1 MDEKPD
7 QSDNLKVYIRA
18 LKQILENGK
27 SLTLPEYK
35 QLMEQY
41 QLSEAEI
48 DRLEEL
54 AQIQLNDAETHY
66 ESGNWDICLKTIEEA
81 SVKSPFNK
89 KILHLH
95 IQTLNECIKFSEENS
110 YYVEQKQLVLLRLK
124 EVDRKSFKSQS
135 KKPVKIPHSVF
146 ILVPILIIGSALFLL
161 LYEPPVES
169 SETTETYTPTIIDGV
184 VVEHRYNI
192 EQFNPKVTI
201 VENKV
206 KKFSGTFQ
214 YNLKLLLSSDSYN
227 ISNLEGE
234 LKLYDRD
241 NHILVSTPFTSN
253 RGHRYFK
260 NEELPIV
267 VTLNSLREGP
277 DIRKAVL
284 DYSIIERSKSQERT
298 NLIPLTLTNSP
309 HNRLEILE
317 YNYNLIEGINTTYM
331 EWELILD
338 NRSTLPI
345 EQLKGEIEWYDSNM
359 IVVSSYS
366 ITLLDG
372 SSITLNS
379 GSKRFIYRVIELPET
394 ITGNY
399 RLRIK
404 P

>member
-66 ESGNWDICLKTIEEA
+66 EAGNWDICLKTIEEA

-146 ILVPILIIGSALFLL
+146 ILVPLLIIGSALFLL

-241 NHILVSTPFTSN
+241 NHMLVSTPFTSN

-260 NEELPIV
+260 NEEIPIV

-284 DYSIIERSKSQERT
+284 DYNIIERSKSQERN

-309 HNRLEILE
+309 NNRLEILE

-379 GSKRFIYRVIELPET
+379 ESKRFIYRVIELPET